1 MSDEMDEIWA
11 LYADDG
17 AQALDAME
25 TALMALGDGSGADA
39 GSHVGA
45 LFRAVHTF
53 KGNSRVLGLSVVESR
68 AHYAEDLIGL
78 VRDQGVPWDAEIK
91 DILLLAS
98 DTLRAMLEETA
109 ATHADVAPDSSEDL
123 MVRLKDKI
131 ARASGTSPEEAS
143 PAPAEPAAAAPAAA
157 PLDMSAF
164 ALLSDLGDSDSS
176 RQEDDDYWSDEPAAE
191 AAAEVE
197 PAAEPVQEAQPEPA
211 PAPQPET
218 VAAEPAAPVKRLADD
233 PSYREIFRNM
243 VVDALRKLTDAAA
256 SFDGDAPAIARRE
269 VDNLAHA
276 AKQMGLDDWHAPMQ
290 AYLAD
295 AAPTVG
301 TLNALLATLHDLNE
315 ATYGVAKPA
324 SAAPAAEPQHEPAPE
339 AAAPAKRLADDPS
352 YREIFRNMVVDA
364 LRKLTD
370 AAASFEGDTPARARR
385 EVDNLAHAAK
395 QMGLDDWH
403 APMQAY
409 LADPAP
415 TVGTLNALLAT
426 LHDLNAATY
435 GVAKPAPA
443 ATPAP
448 APQPEP
454 AAPAPAPEPVAAAP
468 IPAPALA
475 PAPKAAAKAKPG
487 EKRLADDPTYRDI
500 FRGMATDAT
509 RKLSDILAN
518 WNAESPAKSRREV
531 DGLHHAATQMGLDDW
546 AEPLSAY
553 LGELDPGSETLAA
566 LLLALADLSER
577 TFGTP
582 KPTAEAATEDSD
594 FFDKIAKALA
604 DIAASGNG
612 FFCGETPDP
621 QAVSD
626 NVGTIRRA
634 AKAAGYI
641 RVEEAAARIPAAQT
655 AQDFHAAE
663 LRLYE
668 ELAGVEAVM
677 PDAARASGV
686 SPREMLQKWCAE
698 HVFSTLSELEA
709 TLERLKAGEDLDSN
723 YIRLDRLMRLV
734 HHACGH
740 HKIETA
746 GQLAMSLIDLF
757 SRLHTLGQ
765 TPDAILSHVARGFI
779 DTIEIVFDAITQ
791 GQTPDTASLDKLFEE
806 ASNICFVQ
814 DGVMTASAIER
825 RLGLPKE
832 FHRVLSPESVR
843 AASEAIEA
851 GLRFFIVRAD
861 INNDEKLAEAFITWL
876 SGDTV
881 HNVTNVTVFQG
892 NDTLFDFLLA
902 SALDE
907 AGMGEALAA
916 IDSSARYLKLTRM
929 LVPTTDTEEAAPAD
943 PEAALAQIPQAG
955 ISAEMVEQI
964 GEIAASQSMISHML
978 TELAEDDIFES
989 VDAMMR
995 AAGQDWKRARPSIRT
1010 ALTRY
1015 ATKLQELAQLETQ
1028 LVGQITQLQEQTVE
1042 IRSRRIETI
1051 FRPLEAFVQTY
1062 SRRNRREAVTSF
1074 AGGELTLDLTILE
1087 NLRRVL
1093 RNLAVAR
1100 LETGAGA
1107 PRSLHISFHRDEER
1121 VLAIYQDDGGT
1132 AESSAA
1138 LDEVHAAVTRMGGEL
1153 RQVALPG
1160 AGVRF
1165 HISLPLAMVVLEGM
1179 VVGVQGVRYVVP
1191 VDAIRMILQPDAD
1204 RRFRVSAADGREMLR
1219 IGNDEIV
1226 AIQPLPGPQ
1235 GGVHGTTQSRNVF
1248 VVLGAQGRSV
1258 AVPVD
1263 ELVGQQL
1270 VLLRPL
1276 KGVLSGMQNM
1286 TGIALLAGGD
1296 VGMVVSAN
1304 LLCAAQAPTHSVNT
1318 SLRM

>member
-25 TALMALGDGSGADA
+25 TALLALGDGGSADA
-39 GSHVGA
+39 GAHVGA

-68 AHYAEDLIGL
+68 AHYSEDLIGL

-98 DTLRAMLEETA
+98 DTLRGMLEETA
-109 ATHADVAPDSSEDL
+109 ATRADVSPDGSEDL

-131 ARASGTSPEEAS
+131 ARASGG
-143 PAPAEPAAAAPAAA
+143 APAEAAPAAPAAEEPAAAPAATTA
-157 PLDMSAF
+157 LNLSAF
-164 ALLSDLGDSDSS
+164 ALLSDLGDDTTS

-191 AAAEVE
+191 ADIAPDAEAAPEAEV
-197 PAAEPVQEAQPEPA
+197 AAQPEPTPEPALESQPEPTPETTSELTSEPEAQAEA
-211 PAPQPET
+211 PAP
-218 VAAEPAAPVKRLADD
+218 AKRLADD
-233 PSYREIFRNM
+233 PTYREIFRGM

-256 SFDGDAPAIARRE
+256 AFDGDTPARAWRE

-276 AKQMGLDDWHAPMQ
+276 AKQMGLDDWHAPMA
-290 AYLAD
+290 AYLAEV
-295 AAPTVG
+295 APGVDR
-301 TLNALLATLHDLNE
+301 LNTLLAALADLNDS
-315 ATYGVAKPA
+315 TFGVPKPA
-324 SAAPAAEPQHEPAPE
+324 ASTPEPTPIAEAPAAEAAPAVAPEPAPVAVPE
-339 AAAPAKRLADDPS
+339 PVAVAAQAPQPAPAAAAPAKA
-352 YREIFRNMVVDA
+352 
-364 LRKLTD
+364 
-370 AAASFEGDTPARARR
+370 
-385 EVDNLAHAAK
+385 
-395 QMGLDDWH
+395 
-403 APMQAY
+403 
-409 LADPAP
+409 
-415 TVGTLNALLAT
+415 
-426 LHDLNAATY
+426 
-435 GVAKPAPA
+435 
-443 ATPAP
+443 
-448 APQPEP
+448 
-454 AAPAPAPEPVAAAP
+454 AAPAPAAKP
-468 IPAPALA
+468 
-475 PAPKAAAKAKPG
+475 AAKGKPA
-487 EKRLADDPTYRDI
+487 EKRLADDPTYREI
-500 FRGMATDAT
+500 FRGMATDT
-509 RKLSDILAN
+509 NRKLSAILAS
-518 WNAESPAKSRREV
+518 WTADAPAKSRREV
-531 DGLHHAATQMGLDDW
+531 DGLHHAATQMGLVEW
-546 AEPLSAY
+546 AEPLAAY
-553 LGELDPGSETLAA
+553 LAELDPGSETLAA
-566 LLLALADLSER
+566 LLLSLADLTER

-582 KPTAEAATEDSD
+582 KAEAEAAPDAPD
-594 FFDKIAKALA
+594 FFDKIAQALSI
-604 DIAASGNG
+604 IASFGNG

-621 QAVSD
+621 QELAE
-626 NVGTIRRA
+626 NVGVIRRA
-634 AKAAGYI
+634 AKASSYV
-641 RVEEAAARIPAAQT
+641 RVEEAASRIPAALT

-686 SPREMLQKWCAE
+686 SPREMLQNWCAE
-698 HVFSTLSELEA
+698 HVFSSLSELEA
-709 TLERLKAGEDLDSN
+709 TLERLKAGEDLDTN

-740 HKIETA
+740 HKIGTA

-791 GQTPDTASLDKLFEE
+791 GQTPDTASLQKLFEE

-861 INNDEKLAEAFITWL
+861 INNDEKMAEAFITWL

-881 HNVTNVTVFQG
+881 HNITNVTVFQG
-892 NDTLFDFLLA
+892 DDTLFDFLLA

-929 LVPTTDTEEAAPAD
+929 LVPTTETEEAAPAD

-964 GEIAASQSMISHML
+964 GEIAASQSMVSHML
-978 TELAEDDIFES
+978 TELAEDDIFDS
-989 VDAMMR
+989 IDAMMR
-995 AAGQDWKRARPSIRT
+995 AAGQDWKRARPTIRT

-1062 SRRNRREAVTSF
+1062 SRRNRGEATTSF

-1100 LETGAGA
+1100 LEIGTGA

-1121 VLAIYQDDGGT
+1121 VLAIYQDDGGS

-1179 VVGVQGVRYVVP
+1179 VVGVEGVRYVVP

-1235 GGVHGTTQSRNVF
+1235 RAPGSAAQSRNVF
-1248 VVLGAQGRSV
+1248 VVLGVQGRSV

-1276 KGVLSGMQNM
+1276 RGVLSGMQNM

-1304 LLCAAQAPTHSVNT
+1304 MLCAAQAPTHTVNT

>member
-1 MSDEMDEIWA
+1 
-11 LYADDG
+11 
-17 AQALDAME
+17 
-25 TALMALGDGSGADA
+25 
-39 GSHVGA
+39 
-45 LFRAVHTF
+45 
-53 KGNSRVLGLSVVESR
+53 
-68 AHYAEDLIGL
+68 
-78 VRDQGVPWDAEIK
+78 
-91 DILLLAS
+91 
-98 DTLRAMLEETA
+98 
-109 ATHADVAPDSSEDL
+109 

-131 ARASGTSPEEAS
+131 ARASGDAPAGDAAPASAPAAS
-143 PAPAEPAAAAPAAA
+143 PAINI
-157 PLDMSAF
+157 SAF
-164 ALLSDLGDSDSS
+164 ALLSDLGDSTPNEDS
-176 RQEDDDYWSDEPAAE
+176 DYWSDEPATE
-191 AAAEVE
+191 LEPE
-197 PAAEPVQEAQPEPA
+197 PAIEAQAEPQPEPE
-211 PAPQPET
+211 PAPQPEAAPKKAKKAA
-218 VAAEPAAPVKRLADD
+218 AAEPAPEPQPAPEAESAPEVAAPVKRLADD
-233 PSYREIFRNM
+233 PTYREIFRGM
-243 VVDALRKLTDAAA
+243 AADCIRKLTDAAA
-256 SFDGDAPAIARRE
+256 AFNGDAS
-269 VDNLAHA
+269 
-276 AKQMGLDDWHAPMQ
+276 
-290 AYLAD
+290 
-295 AAPTVG
+295 T
-301 TLNALLATLHDLNE
+301 
-315 ATYGVAKPA
+315 
-324 SAAPAAEPQHEPAPE
+324 
-339 AAAPAKRLADDPS
+339 
-352 YREIFRNMVVDA
+352 
-364 LRKLTD
+364 
-370 AAASFEGDTPARARR
+370 RARR
-385 EVDNLAHAAK
+385 EVDNLAHASK
-395 QMGLDDWH
+395 QMGLDDWL
-403 APMQAY
+403 APLSDFLAAGDATADSVTALVAT
-409 LADPAP
+409 LADLTETTFAAPKPVADATPEPTAVAEPEAEPAKAEP
-415 TVGTLNALLAT
+415 AQE
-426 LHDLNAATY
+426 
-435 GVAKPAPA
+435 PAPA
-443 ATPAP
+443 AEVAPAPSPAP
-448 APQPEP
+448 AASKP
-454 AAPAPAPEPVAAAP
+454 
-468 IPAPALA
+468 
-475 PAPKAAAKAKPG
+475 AAKAKPG
-487 EKRLADDPTYRDI
+487 EKRLGDDPTYREI
-500 FRGMATDAT
+500 FRGMAVDAN
-509 RKLSDILAN
+509 RKLSDILAG
-518 WNAESPAKSRREV
+518 WNADAPARSRREV
-531 DGLHHAATQMGLDDW
+531 DGLHHAAVQMGLEDW
-546 AEPLSAY
+546 AEPLAAY
-553 LGELDPGSETLAA
+553 LAELEPGSETLAA
-566 LLLALADLSER
+566 LLLALADLTER
-577 TFGTP
+577 TFGIPQETTAAP
-582 KPTAEAATEDSD
+582 AEAPD
-594 FFDKIAKALA
+594 FFDKIAQPLSI
-604 DIAASGNG
+604 IASFGNG

-621 QAVSD
+621 QDLAD
-626 NVGTIRRA
+626 NVGVIRRA
-634 AKAAGYI
+634 AKAASYV
-641 RVEEAAARIPAAQT
+641 RVEEAASRIPAAQT

-709 TLERLKAGEDLDSN
+709 TLERLKAGEDLDTN

-740 HKIETA
+740 HKIDTA

-791 GQTPDTASLDKLFEE
+791 GQTPDTASLQKLFEE
-806 ASNICFVQ
+806 ASNLCFVQ

-861 INNDEKLAEAFITWL
+861 INNDEKMAEAFITWL

-881 HNVTNVTVFQG
+881 HNITNVTVFQG

-916 IDSSARYLKLTRM
+916 IDASARYLKLTRM
-929 LVPTTDTEEAAPAD
+929 LVPTTETEEAAPAD

-978 TELAEDDIFES
+978 TELAEDDIFDS
-989 VDAMMR
+989 IDAMVR
-995 AAGQDWKRARPSIRT
+995 AAGQDWKRARPTIRT

-1062 SRRNRREAVTSF
+1062 SRRNRGEATTSF

-1100 LETGAGA
+1100 LEIGTGA

-1121 VLAIYQDDGGT
+1121 VLAIYQDDGGA

-1179 VVGVQGVRYVVP
+1179 VVGVEGVRYVVP

-1235 GGVHGTTQSRNVF
+1235 GARGSAAQSRNVF
-1248 VVLGAQGRSV
+1248 VVLGVQGRSV

-1276 KGVLSGMQNM
+1276 RGVLSGMQNM

-1304 LLCAAQAPTHSVNT
+1304 MLCAAQAPTHSVNT